1 MLFLSKFSKCGNI
14 YLDIDVPECDRGID
28 TCHQMATCFNTF
40 GSFGCMCN
48 TGFTGN
54 GFTCTGNLHYLFQ
67 TSNPLLFQC
76 ANVKGCEIVV
86 M

>member
-1 MLFLSKFSKCGNI
+1 MAMLFLSKFSKCGNI

-48 TGFTGN
+48 TGLTGN
-54 GFTCTGNLHYLFQ
+54 GFTCTGNLHCSKPP
-67 TSNPLLFQC
+67 TPLLFPLF
-76 ANVKGCEIVV
+76 KYEGL
-86 M
+86 